1 MKKEKKGKIII
12 AWIVLI
18 LLIIMLLALNY
29 IKFFGSQTTPN
40 IEEKPVGNSSE
51 QAVNNALQQIVDN
64 FNQHEKVKE
73 YAEQNIGLK
82 AVLNGYSIYISY
94 TTDTTTTY
102 EFTYHDLTL
111 DIDIANDEENIQKFK
126 TIYEILIYAVQQR
139 IDNDE
144 NIDSYVSEFL
154 NDSEEY
160 DGLYKVV
167 ADNIISYHMDITR
180 KLKANDSSEIQPDME
195 EQPQEQSEQEE

>member
-18 LLIIMLLALNY
+18 LLIIMLLVLNY